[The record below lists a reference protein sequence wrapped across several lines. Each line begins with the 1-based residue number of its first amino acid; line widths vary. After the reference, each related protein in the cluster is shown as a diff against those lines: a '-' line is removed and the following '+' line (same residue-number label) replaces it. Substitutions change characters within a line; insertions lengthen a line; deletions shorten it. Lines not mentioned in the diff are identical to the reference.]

1 MPFRTKLTSPYTRGT
16 LPEAWLLK
24 RILFAAL
31 LALGMV
37 LYVLEG
43 LFPPLVPVP
52 GAKLGL
58 SNILV
63 LFTMLFLGYG
73 EGILLAIARS
83 VLGSFI
89 AGTLLAPGALLSL
102 SGGVV
107 SALIVALSL
116 RYLRPPLGLVGV
128 SILGAIAHNV
138 TQLCVAY
145 FLFIQIKG
153 LFYYL
158 PFMVIVGLISG
169 LVTGLI
175 AIYLFERLG
184 RELGLSYNNESA
196 LS

>member
-1 MPFRTKLTSPYTRGT
+1 MNPYTRGT
-16 LPEAWLLK
+16 LPEVWLLR

-31 LALGMV
+31 LALGIV

-43 LFPPLVPVP
+43 FFPPLVPVP

-73 EGILLAIARS
+73 AGIFLAIARS

-102 SGGVV
+102 AGGLG
-107 SALIVALSL
+107 SALVVALAL
-116 RYLRPPLGLVGV
+116 KKFRPAVGLVGV
-128 SILGAIAHNV
+128 SILGAITHNV
-138 TQLCVAY
+138 TQLVVAY
-145 FLFIQIKG
+145 FLFVQISG

-158 PFMVIVGLISG
+158 PFMLIVGLISG
-169 LVTGLI
+169 LITGLI
-175 AIYLFERLG
+175 AVYLFERLG
-184 RELGLSYNNESA
+184 RELGLA
-196 LS
+196 